1 LVNGKSVKFFVMNA
15 CVNTTAKKKAAI
27 WMLWL
32 LVAAGLN
39 ATAQTRFVSAGKIE
53 YEKKVN
59 MHKMLEDDSWTRE
72 LKDRMP
78 VYRVSYHDLI
88 FDSIQSIYKIG
99 REPAEDKWKNMWMS
113 MSEEENLTYHHFG
126 KQQSTLLKQVFEKK
140 FLIEDSVLAIEWR
153 ITDETRTIA
162 GFDCKKAVGRFYDSL
177 YVVAFYTD
185 QITVP
190 AGPGIY
196 TGLPGTI
203 LGLAFPRFY
212 TTWFA
217 TKVTLTEPATASFV
231 IPTSK
236 STKINRAE
244 MMRQVRKTIDW
255 GSEEERQKSFWQIVL

>member
-1 LVNGKSVKFFVMNA
+1 MHSRIKF
-15 CVNTTAKKKAAI
+15 TALQLAGI
-27 WMLWL
+27 CLFWL
-32 LVAAGLN
+32 LAASSHL

-53 YEKKVN
+53 FEKKVN
-59 MHKMLEDDSWTRE
+59 MHKMMDDNSWTRE
-72 LKDRMP
+72 LKERMP
-78 VYRVSYHDLI
+78 VYRVSYFDLI
-88 FDSIQSIYKIG
+88 FDSTQSMYKIG

-113 MSEEENLTYHHFG
+113 MSEEENLTYHNFD

-140 FLIEDSVLAIEWR
+140 FLIEDSALAIEWR

-162 GFDCKKAVGRFYDSL
+162 GFDCKKAVGKFFDSL

-190 AGPGIY
+190 AGPSIY

-217 TKVTLTEPATASFV
+217 TKVTITEPTVNAFTF
-231 IPTSK
+231 PN
-236 STKINRAE
+236 TKFAKIKRAE
-244 MMRQVRKTIDW
+244 MMAQVRKTMDW
-255 GSEEERQKSFWQIVL
+255 GTEEERQKSFWQIVL